1 VCAYDALLKIR
12 KTNMTLD
19 EIHVELER
27 GDVLPGRAADLLVIV
42 SAKYGRAADEYVKKS
57 AEFAK
62 VFNNIRKEYK
72 SDTAAERFIENSEL
86 GIELNYWKY
95 QLKKAEM
102 ISKALNTLVYLRTA
116 EAKSYV

>member
-1 VCAYDALLKIR
+1 ML
-12 KTNMTLD
+12 TLD
-19 EIHVELER
+19 DIQAELEK

-42 SAKYGRAADEYVKKS
+42 SAKYGKAADEYIKKN
-57 AEFAK
+57 AEFAR
-62 VFNNIRKEYK
+62 VFNKIRKEYK
-72 SDTAAERFIENSEL
+72 SDTATERFIENSEL

-116 EAKSYV
+116 EAKSQL

>member
-1 VCAYDALLKIR
+1 
-12 KTNMTLD
+12 MTLD
-19 EIHVELER
+19 NIQDELEK
-27 GDVLPGRAADLLVIV
+27 GNILPARAADLLVIV

-62 VFNNIRKEYK
+62 EFNSAREKFK
-72 SDTAAERFIENSEL
+72 SDTATERFLENSEL
-86 GIELNYWKY
+86 GIELNFWKY

-116 EAKSYV
+116 EAKNYV